1 MNTLK
6 QNLHYIKNGLQSADR
21 YLNEDLEAICDET
34 MQNYAEETI
43 QEINKAIKAA
53 DLLSE
58 TLAKQNLFLDVLTD
72 IAMHVGWQKIE
83 FKDSKERSIT
93 LRAWAQEFVNRYADA
108 DWENTDYINLVDEFA
123 AEKVNE
129 YLNENGDNKSS
140 SAKFEVSYVFG
151 TEACNEYDE
160 AVDTCKKWV
169 VSSLCDCGTVTTQSF
184 DSQQELNAYMLGVED
199 ASGWLESRKMMT
211 DEQWKTW
218 VEENKEEDE

>member
-6 QNLHYIKNGLQSADR
+6 QNLNSIKNGLQSADR

-34 MQNYAEETI
+34 MQDYAEETI

-58 TLAKQNLFLDVLTD
+58 TLAKQDLFLDVLTD
-72 IAMHVGWQKIE
+72 IALYVGWQKIE

-123 AEKVNE
+123 DKKVNE
-129 YLNENGDNKSS
+129 YLKEKGDNKSS
-140 SAKFEVSYVFG
+140 SP
-151 TEACNEYDE
+151 
-160 AVDTCKKWV
+160 KKI
-169 VSSLCDCGTVTTQSF
+169 Q
-184 DSQQELNAYMLGVED
+184 
-199 ASGWLESRKMMT
+199 
-211 DEQWKTW
+211 
-218 VEENKEEDE
+218 